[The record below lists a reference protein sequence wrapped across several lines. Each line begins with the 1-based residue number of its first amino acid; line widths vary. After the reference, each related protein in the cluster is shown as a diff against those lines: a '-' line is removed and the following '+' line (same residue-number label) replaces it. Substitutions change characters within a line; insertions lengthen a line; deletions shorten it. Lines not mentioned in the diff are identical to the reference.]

1 MPLYTV
7 LTRLLG
13 REPKG
18 EDLPGT
24 VIEMDEDDAIELVAL
39 GALEPAPDGAVAT
52 DGSDPIIAAL
62 DKLTVKELQF
72 VANSYAAPLGKA
84 TKKAEIVDILAAPV
98 DRDNPDMVKVF
109 LERVAEAR
117 EQFKASQ

>member
-24 VIEMDEDDAIELVAL
+24 IIEMDEDEARELVAL
-39 GALEPAPDGAVAT
+39 GAIELAPEDAVAT

-72 VANSYAAPLGKA
+72 FANSNGWSLGKA
-84 TKKAEIVDILAAPV
+84 TKKPEIVDILAEPV
-98 DRDNPDMVKVF
+98 DREDADKVTAF
-109 LERVAEAR
+109 LRCIAATREA
-117 EQFKASQ
+117 FKASQ